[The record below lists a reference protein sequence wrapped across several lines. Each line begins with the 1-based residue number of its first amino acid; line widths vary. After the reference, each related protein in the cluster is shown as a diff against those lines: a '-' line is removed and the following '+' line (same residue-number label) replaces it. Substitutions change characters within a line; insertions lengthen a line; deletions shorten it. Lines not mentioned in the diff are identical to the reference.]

1 MTCIG
6 GPAPGPAPQDL
17 RATER
22 DAELPSLSQ
31 EDALRCFPQAGS
43 LKFGCVHDYS
53 NIHAETVTA
62 GTDILALR
70 KVQTEVD
77 GGYRLSILAFIVSVF
92 DSG

>member
-1 MTCIG
+1 VLAEWIRLGAQMPDQLVG
-6 GPAPGPAPQDL
+6 RGHDVHRGPAPGPAPQDL

-53 NIHAETVTA
+53 NIHA
-62 GTDILALR
+62 G
-70 KVQTEVD
+70 D
-77 GGYRLSILAFIVSVF
+77 GNRGY
-92 DSG
+92 